1 MKEFLTAL
9 TSRKFLFTLLVMLVA
24 LAVDMYTARGL
35 SENFKQVLIYLV
47 GIYTAGN
54 VGTKLS
60 YAYENTKLG
69 AAEEVAGD
77 PPVENTNK
85 EIEEVKKS
93 LQEINSVLNS
103 VVTNSEATNKGLAF
117 IVDTINRNIAGS
129 NKG

>member
-117 IVDTINRNIAGS
+117 IVDTINRNTAGS